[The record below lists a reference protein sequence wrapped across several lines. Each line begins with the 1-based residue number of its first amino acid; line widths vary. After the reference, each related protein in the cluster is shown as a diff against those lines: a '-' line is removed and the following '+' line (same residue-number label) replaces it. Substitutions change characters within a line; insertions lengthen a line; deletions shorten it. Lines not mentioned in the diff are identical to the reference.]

1 MIVVATA
8 GHVDHGKSAL
18 VRALTGRDP
27 DRLAEERRRGLT
39 LDLGF
44 AWCDLPSGRRAAFV
58 DVPGHE
64 RYLHT
69 MLAGL
74 GPVRAA
80 LLAVAADEGWAAQ
93 TAEHADALAAFAVP
107 QLILVITRCD
117 LADPGPAAAVARR
130 ELLARGLPAPAPL
143 ATSAH
148 TGRGLDALRTALD
161 QLSPAFPASPGPVRL
176 WVDRAFTVSGAGTV
190 VTGTLLGG
198 TLRVGDRVELC
209 PSGVEGPIATVRGL
223 QVCGRSV
230 AEASGPTRLA
240 VNLRRVPLD
249 AVPRGSALLT
259 PDAWVVSTLVDVRL
273 HAPGASAN
281 PPANPPALPAEV
293 MCHLGTARRPARL
306 RRLADDL
313 GRLQLAAPLPLHVG
327 DRLAVRDPAART
339 VLGATVLDPTPA
351 RIAGRGAA
359 GRRRATL
366 ETATGRPLLADEL
379 SRRGLVRS
387 TDLRRLGIPL
397 PAGPPEEEWLID
409 PEHRR
414 RLAERLL
421 ILVWTHH
428 EERSATAPELTREQI
443 RDALGL
449 PDTRIIDLILSPQLR
464 EDHGRIGLA
473 NAVLPAAL
481 HRVAETTRR
490 ELTTAGLRAPTAGRW
505 RELGVSAAEL
515 RALTRHG
522 VLVRLAPDVYLTPDA
537 IERAIAVLQRL
548 SAPFRVSH
556 ARTALDAPRRVV
568 VPLLEHLD
576 RQGVTDKVTDD
587 GHRRLRR
594 RAHHATT

>member
-1 MIVVATA
+1 MIVAATA

-80 LLAVAADEGWAAQ
+80 LLVVAADQGWSAQ

-107 QLILVITRCD
+107 HLLLVITRCD
-117 LADPGPAAAVARR
+117 LADPGPAAALAHR
-130 ELLARGLPAPAPL
+130 ELLGRGLPAPDPI

-148 TGRGLDALRTALD
+148 TGQGLDALRTAFD
-161 QLSPAFPASPGPVRL
+161 RLSLSFPPGPGPVRL
-176 WVDRAFTVSGAGTV
+176 WTDRAFTVSGAGTV

-209 PSGVEGPIATVRGL
+209 PSGGDGPTATVRGL
-223 QVCGRSV
+223 HVCDRSV
-230 AEASGPTRLA
+230 TEASGPTRLA
-240 VNLRRVPLD
+240 VNLRRVPLV

-259 PDAWVVSTLVDVRL
+259 PDAWVTSTLVDVRL
-273 HAPGASAN
+273 HAPDSE
-281 PPANPPALPAEV
+281 PAALPAEV

-313 GRLQLAAPLPLHVG
+313 ARLRLSAPLPLHVG
-327 DRLAVRDPAART
+327 DRLAVRDPGTRT
-339 VLGATVLDPTPA
+339 VLGATVLDPMA
-351 RIAGRGAA
+351 AHIAGRGAA
-359 GRRRATL
+359 ARLRAAL
-366 ETATGRPLLADEL
+366 RSATGRPLLADEL
-379 SRRGLVRS
+379 TRRGLVRS
-387 TDLRRLGIPL
+387 ADMRCLGIPL
-397 PAGPPEEEWLID
+397 PAGRPEQEWLID
-409 PEHRR
+409 PEHRHQ
-414 RLAERLL
+414 LAERLMV
-421 ILVWTHH
+421 LVWSHR
-428 EERSATAPELTREQI
+428 ELSPDVPELTREQI

-449 PDTRIIDLILSPQLR
+449 PDTRVIDLIMSPHLR

-473 NAVLPAAL
+473 NAPLPAAL
-481 HRVAETTRR
+481 HKAAEIAHW
-490 ELTTAGLRAPTAGRW
+490 ELTTAGLRAPTALRW
-505 RELGVSAAEL
+505 RELGVSTAEL

-522 VLVRLAPDVYLTPDA
+522 VLVRPAPDVYLTPDA
-537 IERAIAVLQRL
+537 IQQAVAVLQGL
-548 SAPFRVSH
+548 PEPFRVSD
-556 ARTALDAPRRVV
+556 ARTALDAPRRIV

-576 RQGVTDKVTDD
+576 RQGITEKVTDD
-587 GHRRLRR
+587 GHRRLSAAPTSSPRS
-594 RAHHATT
+594 TD